1 MGCLNAST
9 NQQQRTAQA
18 GKTSENQSQVQ
29 NHSAEEIHAEES
41 DEEFRQ
47 LINAKRQKINFP
59 PTSAK
64 EQWEALESKIVLQL
78 DKLIGKST
86 LEHKLTTFGDIIYQT
101 CINTF
106 GAKQHQAKREPKKS
120 RRQREIETLRK
131 QKKNVRKQM
140 KSATE
145 EEKYGLQELWR
156 GLKTRHSALSRA
168 ESARKRRS
176 QKKKNQ
182 ERFYKDPF
190 QFARQLFQQPR
201 SGSLSAEKE
210 QLEAHLR
217 KKYSDPN
224 REMPLSELAGLKW
237 PAAPGEEFNSKPPS
251 LKEIIA
257 VVQKSK
263 SQVSSR
269 PQWRA
274 LSSV

>member
-1 MGCLNAST
+1 MGCLNASK

-18 GKTSENQSQVQ
+18 GKTLENQSQVQ

-41 DEEFRQ
+41 DEEFQQ

-59 PTSAK
+59 PASAK
-64 EQWEALESKIVLQL
+64 EQWEVLDSKIVLQL

-120 RRQREIETLRK
+120 RRQREMETLRK
-131 QKKNVRKQM
+131 QKKNLRKQM

-145 EEKYGLQELWR
+145 EEKNGLQELWR
-156 GLKTRHSALSRA
+156 GLKARHSALSRA

-190 QFARQLFQQPR
+190 
-201 SGSLSAEKE
+201 
-210 QLEAHLR
+210 
-217 KKYSDPN
+217 
-224 REMPLSELAGLKW
+224 
-237 PAAPGEEFNSKPPS
+237 
-251 LKEIIA
+251 
-257 VVQKSK
+257 
-263 SQVSSR
+263 
-269 PQWRA
+269 
-274 LSSV
+274 